1 MIVSLIFSLL
11 MASTAP
17 NVGPPEAMK
26 SGKLSYSKWVNCVLD
41 KSGRYAKLDE
51 PAEVI
56 AQSAVAQCTDFREEY
71 KRTLDAISIDGKV
84 KMTDETKDKVI
95 SDRTLELQNHAI
107 SNVLEIRLKKA
118 SKG

>member
-11 MASTAP
+11 MASTAA

-26 SGKLSYSKWVNCVLD
+26 SSRLSYSKWVACVLD

-51 PAEVI
+51 PAEVT
-56 AQSAVAQCTDFREEY
+56 AQSAIAQCTDFGDKY
-71 KRTLDAISIDGKV
+71 KRNLDAIRIDGIV

-95 SDRTLELQNHAI
+95 SDRTLELQNYAI